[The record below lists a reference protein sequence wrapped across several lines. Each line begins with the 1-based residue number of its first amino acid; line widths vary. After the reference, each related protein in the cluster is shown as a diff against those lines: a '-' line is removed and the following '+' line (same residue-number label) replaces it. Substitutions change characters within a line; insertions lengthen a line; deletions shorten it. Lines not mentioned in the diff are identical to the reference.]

1 MNLYGE
7 ANRES
12 NKESKIESLGDAPVH
27 MDYLA
32 ASLNFNIFRFALFS
46 KFSNNGIGNDFVKP
60 SGSHVLK
67 F

>member
-1 MNLYGE
+1 VVGNISTEKKYFLILYGQLQPTVD
-7 ANRES
+7 
-12 NKESKIESLGDAPVH
+12 K
-27 MDYLA
+27 DYLA

>member
-27 MDYLA
+27 KDYLA
-32 ASLNFNIFRFALFS
+32 ASLNFNTCSFTLFPNS
-46 KFSNNGIGNDFVKP
+46 LITV
-60 SGSHVLK
+60 
-67 F
+67 